1 MKGSSLLGRLT
12 AQGVTDP
19 EGTWG
24 VDKTAPGRGGGP
36 GACLSEALGGIRA
49 RRGDGTGSK
58 EGLAPSSLLES
69 EDGARAAIPKM
80 RITHAFDAKT
90 HMRRVELIPFW
101 NKRRDALPQ
110 SSHWLHDRP
119 AKTRQ
124 RANAKTGSAA
134 AYTPGATGRPRRIA
148 HRAG

>member
-58 EGLAPSSLLES
+58 EGMAPSPLLES
-69 EDGARAAIPKM
+69 EDGGRAAIPKM

-90 HMRRVELIPFW
+90 HRSEERRVGKEC
-101 NKRRDALPQ
+101 RSR
-110 SSHWLHDRP
+110 
-119 AKTRQ
+119 
-124 RANAKTGSAA
+124 
-134 AYTPGATGRPRRIA
+134 
-148 HRAG
+148 